1 MDNKSNDLL
10 KLNALVDGEL
20 APAERA
26 ALAAR
31 LAEDRDLAR
40 AHATLAQLKAT
51 LAQSAEDTP
60 AFVLPTAV
68 RRTAR
73 WPFVAAAAALV
84 VAVGFAW
91 LAAEPFR
98 ADLKSVAAPQG
109 PTAITLASLPAD
121 TTVPQLDTAGLKL
134 IGLALDP
141 GKVPLFVA
149 TYRGPHGCRLDLRAW
164 PLGAEA
170 PPLAGSSRH
179 RWETGGLVYEMVA
192 HGMPE
197 WRFTIIAEAA
207 EQQIRQADPARAE
220 RRLREAN
227 IGAPP
232 CLG

>member
-1 MDNKSNDLL
+1 MDDKHDDLL

-31 LAEDRDLAR
+31 LAVDRDLAR
-40 AHATLAQLKAT
+40 TYATLAQLKAT
-51 LAQSAEDTP
+51 IAQSAENAP
-60 AFVLPTAV
+60 AIALPEP
-68 RRTAR
+68 RPQR
-73 WPFVAAAAALV
+73 WPLVAAAAALV
-84 VAVGFAW
+84 LAVGIAWFA
-91 LAAEPFR
+91 ADPFGVDHSAGAIAE
-98 ADLKSVAAPQG
+98 G

-121 TTVPQLDTAGLKL
+121 TTVPRLDTAGLKL
-134 IGLALDP
+134 IGLAIDP
-141 GKVPLFVA
+141 GRVPVLVA
-149 TYRGPHGCRLDLRAW
+149 RYRGPHGCRLDLRAW

-170 PPLAGSSRH
+170 PALAGSSR
-179 RWETGGLVYEMVA
+179 RQWQSGGLVYELVA

-197 WRFTIIAEAA
+197 WRFAIIADAA
-207 EQQIRQADPARAE
+207 EQQTRQADPVRAE